1 MGEGFKKFKRKMCAG
16 AWIRGSLL
24 GVAVGCVIAAVLITL
39 LKFELLNIDRI
50 ILLIA
55 SVAPA
60 IAVAG
65 ITVLVL
71 MPSEKRAAK
80 KIDSALNFGERA
92 QTMVA
97 YKQYSGPMIALQRA
111 DADSRLRASSAR
123 GVGLRGI
130 VAFTVAFVLAAA
142 MLVTA
147 FVIPGK
153 AEESNGSGGEEKIP
167 WKISEYQRVALED
180 LIREVK
186 ESEMEQEAKDSTAD
200 VLEDLLYSLTSV
212 VETEDEMKETVVA
225 AIVDVDLI
233 SDRSNT
239 YLAISRKMLE
249 SEDDSMQKLG
259 KIIELLDPL
268 SVRDKMDVLYVSNF
282 MVSDVSGAATAF
294 AVGIEQ
300 ALERALTDNG
310 IYLNIALY
318 NFADSLRLVAGDGDP
333 SNDDLQTDNAF
344 SSACDELVDALSY
357 QKVNLEMR
365 DKIIAK
371 LKELFGIKDDELPDL
386 NANQPSQ
393 GEVGGNKDEEDV
405 KPDED
410 EDEVVSDGGIG
421 TGNVIYGSD
430 ESYIYDPEK
439 KETVLYG
446 ESLGAYH
453 GKYLED
459 VLSGKIS
466 DEFKDLLDAY
476 FDVLFSGTEENKD

>member
-1 MGEGFKKFKRKMCAG
+1 MGEGFKKFKRKMCVG

-24 GVAVGCVIAAVLITL
+24 GVAVGCVIAAVLTTL
-39 LKFELLNIDRI
+39 SKFEILTIDKI
-50 ILLIA
+50 IMLIA

-60 IAVAG
+60 VAVAG
-65 ITVLVL
+65 IVVLVL

-80 KIDSALNFGERA
+80 KIDRALNFGERA

-97 YKQYSGPMIALQRA
+97 YKQHNGPMIALQRV
-111 DADSRLRASSAR
+111 DADNRLSAATTR

-130 VAFTVAFVLAAA
+130 VAITVAFVLAAA

-153 AEESNGSGGEEKIP
+153 AEALDDSNEEIDIP
-167 WKISEYQRVALED
+167 WAISEYQRVALED
-180 LIREVK
+180 LIREVR
-186 ESEMEQEAKDSTAD
+186 ESEMEQEAKDSTVD
-200 VLEDLLYSLTSV
+200 TLEDLLYALTKV
-212 VETEDEMKETVVA
+212 VETESEMKETVIA

-233 SDRSNT
+233 SDNANT

-282 MVSDVSGAATAF
+282 MVSDVADLATAF
-294 AVGIEQ
+294 AAGIEL
-300 ALERALTDNG
+300 ALEGAMTDNE

-318 NFADSLRLVAGDGDP
+318 NFADSLRLVGSDGDS
-333 SNDDLQTDNAF
+333 SNDGLQTDNAF
-344 SSACDELVDALSY
+344 ATACDDLVDALSY
-357 QKVNLEMR
+357 QKTNLEMR
-365 DKIIAK
+365 DKVIAK
-371 LKELFGIKDDELPDL
+371 LTELFGIKADELPDL
-386 NANQPSQ
+386 NANLPSD
-393 GEVGGNKDEEDV
+393 GNVGGDKNDENV
-405 KPDED
+405 KPEDD

-421 TGNVIYGSD
+421 TGNIIYGSD

-459 VLSGKIS
+459 VLSGQIS

-476 FDVLFSGTEENKD
+476 FDVLFSGTEDKE